1 MKAQKDVSM
10 DIYKFWMKI
19 NQLLIVIMD
28 NFKGQIG
35 NSVIAKLEGLN
46 ILIYLLSSNTTG
58 HLQPL
63 SLAIAVT

>member
-1 MKAQKDVSM
+1 
-10 DIYKFWMKI
+10 
-19 NQLLIVIMD
+19 MD